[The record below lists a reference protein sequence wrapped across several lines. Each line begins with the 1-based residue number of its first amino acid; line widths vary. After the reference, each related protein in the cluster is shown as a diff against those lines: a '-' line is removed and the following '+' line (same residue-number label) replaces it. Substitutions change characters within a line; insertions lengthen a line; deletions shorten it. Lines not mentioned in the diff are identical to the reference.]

1 MVRSPA
7 PAIEGG
13 VVRCPTPPV
22 DAVSAYYTLVGDSIM
37 RRVSVKGCEIRCL
50 TGATVEDVQN
60 LLPGLPP
67 SVECLVI
74 HIGTNDV
81 KAEHPYRSAGH
92 RLNDSSLSAE
102 EIFSETEPLGNTS
115 GRADNRTSSGFF
127 ILDFDEG
134 TLADWR
140 SLAGK
145 KRHGGDSQD
154 RSVKVLLVAAYSFI
168 IVISL
173 FGNTLVCHVVV
184 KNKRTQSATSLFIV
198 NLAVADILI
207 TVLNTPF
214 TLVRFVNSTWVF
226 GRGMCHVSRFV
237 QYCSL
242 HVSTLTLTAISLDRR
257 QVILHPLRPRMS
269 PTQGGV
275 WVAVIWI
282 MASCF
287 SLPHAIYQKLLTF
300 TYSEEKE
307 RSLCVPD
314 FPEPSEVYW
323 QYIDLLTFILLY
335 MLPLL
340 IITTAYTTVGHRLW
354 RCNTIGDT
362 TTTQYATQ
370 RRKRRRTLAML
381 LLVVGVFAICW
392 FPLNCYVVLLSSQAI
407 HASNALYFCFHWL
420 AMSSTCYNPFIYCCL
435 NPAFRQELTLLL
447 GMCRKR
453 HRAEVGLEPEPHVA
467 VIGAPCHRAA
477 WPNNCDSLRPSHASS
492 NPSHASPQQ
501 SHASSNQSRSL
512 KDTHVLFTAR
522 QALSGRTDI
531 ISVEPIV
538 AVS

>member
-1 MVRSPA
+1 MTALCVWLFLVLWVAGPDRTA
-7 PAIEGG
+7 AAA
-13 VVRCPTPPV
+13 
-22 DAVSAYYTLVGDSIM
+22 AVSH
-37 RRVSVKGCEIRCL
+37 K
-50 TGATVEDVQN
+50 
-60 LLPGLPP
+60 
-67 SVECLVI
+67 
-74 HIGTNDV
+74 
-81 KAEHPYRSAGH
+81 
-92 RLNDSSLSAE
+92 LNDSSLWGE
-102 EIFSETEPLGNTS
+102 EKILSFSVNASS
-115 GRADNRTSSGFF
+115 GQADKRTSDFF

-145 KRHGGDSQD
+145 RHGGEAQEGGI
-154 RSVKVLLVAAYSFI
+154 KALLVAAYSLI

-173 FGNTLVCHVVV
+173 FGNTLVCHVVA

-214 TLVRFVNSTWVF
+214 TLVRFLNSTWVF

-242 HVSTLTLTAISLDRR
+242 HVSTLTLTAIALDRR

-269 PTQGGV
+269 HVQGAV

-314 FPEPSEVYW
+314 FPEPSDVYW

-335 MLPLL
+335 VLPLL
-340 IITTAYTTVGHRLW
+340 IISAAYTTVAHRLW
-354 RCNTIGDT
+354 RHNAIGDT
-362 TTTQYATQ
+362 TIAQNATQ

-381 LLVVGVFAICW
+381 LLVVGVFAVCW

-407 HASNALYFCFHWL
+407 QSSNTLYFCFHWL

-435 NPAFRQELTLLL
+435 NPTFRQELRLLL
-447 GMCRKR
+447 AMCRR
-453 HRAEVGLEPEPHVA
+453 RRRAGVELERELCAAAPC
-467 VIGAPCHRAA
+467 APCHRTA
-477 WPNNCDSLRPSHASS
+477 WPDNQASPRPSHVSSHPSHISSQRSHASS
-492 NPSHASPQQ
+492 SQ
-501 SHASSNQSRSL
+501 SHTL
-512 KDTHVLFTAR
+512 KETHVLFTAR

-531 ISVEPIV
+531 LSVEPIV
-538 AVS
+538 TVS

>member
-1 MVRSPA
+1 MRAVCVWLSVVLWVCSPQRA
-7 PAIEGG
+7 A
-13 VVRCPTPPV
+13 
-22 DAVSAYYTLVGDSIM
+22 AA
-37 RRVSVKGCEIRCL
+37 
-50 TGATVEDVQN
+50 A
-60 LLPGLPP
+60 
-67 SVECLVI
+67 
-74 HIGTNDV
+74 
-81 KAEHPYRSAGH
+81 ASAGH
-92 RLNDSSLSAE
+92 RVNDSSLLE
-102 EIFSETEPLGNTS
+102 ERIFSYTEHLLNVS
-115 GRADNRTSSGFF
+115 GQLDNRTSGFF
-127 ILDFDEG
+127 LLDLDEG
-134 TLADWR
+134 MLEDWR
-140 SLAGK
+140 SLASK
-145 KRHGGDSQD
+145 KRQGGESQD
-154 RSVKVLLVAAYSFI
+154 GSVKALLVAAYSLI

-184 KNKRTQSATSLFIV
+184 KNKRTQSATSLFIM
-198 NLAVADILI
+198 NLAVADIFI

-226 GRGMCHVSRFV
+226 GRTMCHISRFV

-242 HVSTLTLTAISLDRR
+242 HVSTLTLTAIALDRQ

-269 PTQGGV
+269 PAQGGV

-300 TYSEEKE
+300 TYSKEKE

-314 FPEPSEVYW
+314 FPEPSDVYW

-340 IITTAYTTVGHRLW
+340 IITASYTTVACRLL
-354 RCNTIGDT
+354 RHNAIGDT
-362 TTTQYATQ
+362 TTAQHAAQ

-381 LLVVGVFAICW
+381 LLVVGVFAVCW

-407 HASNALYFCFHWL
+407 NSSNALYFCFHWL

-435 NPAFRQELTLLL
+435 NPTFRQELRLLFDI
-447 GMCRKR
+447 CRRKR
-453 HRAEVGLEPEPHVA
+453 RAAVGLEPELRPVVA
-467 VIGAPCHRAA
+467 CAPCQRTA
-477 WPNNCDSLRPSHASS
+477 WPDNHDSSGPSHALSH
-492 NPSHASPQQ
+492 PGHASSQQ
-501 SHASSNQSRSL
+501 SHPSSSQSHNL

-522 QALSGRTDI
+522 QALTGRTDI
-531 ISVEPIV
+531 LSVEPIV

>member
-1 MVRSPA
+1 MRAVCVWLSFTLLGSP
-7 PAIEGG
+7 
-13 VVRCPTPPV
+13 
-22 DAVSAYYTLVGDSIM
+22 D
-37 RRVSVKGCEIRCL
+37 
-50 TGATVEDVQN
+50 
-60 LLPGLPP
+60 
-67 SVECLVI
+67 
-74 HIGTNDV
+74 GTAAAAAA
-81 KAEHPYRSAGH
+81 AEEAAAGQT
-92 RLNDSSLSAE
+92 LNDSSLLGE
-102 EIFSETEPLGNTS
+102 EILLDTERLVNAS
-115 GRADNRTSSGFF
+115 ARAGNRTSGFF

-145 KRHGGDSQD
+145 RHGGESQD
-154 RSVKVLLVAAYSFI
+154 RSIKALLVAAYSFI

-184 KNKRTQSATSLFIV
+184 KNKRTQSSTSLFIV

-226 GRGMCHVSRFV
+226 GRGMCHISRFV

-242 HVSTLTLTAISLDRR
+242 HVSTLTLTAIALDRR

-269 PTQGGV
+269 PVQGGV

-300 TYSEEKE
+300 TYSKEKE

-323 QYIDLLTFILLY
+323 QYIDLLTFVLLY
-335 MLPLL
+335 VLPLL
-340 IITTAYTTVGHRLW
+340 IITAAYTTVARRLW
-354 RCNTIGDT
+354 RRNAIGDT
-362 TTTQYATQ
+362 TTAQYATQ

-381 LLVVGVFAICW
+381 LLVVGVFAVCW

-407 HASNALYFCFHWL
+407 HSSNVLYFCFHWL

-435 NPAFRQELTLLL
+435 NPAFRQELRLLL
-447 GMCRKR
+447 GVCRR
-453 HRAEVGLEPEPHVA
+453 RRRAGVGLEPEQCA
-467 VIGAPCHRAA
+467 AAACAPCRRPA
-477 WPNNCDSLRPSHASS
+477 WPDKREPSRPSRPSAHPSHSSSQHSHASS
-492 NPSHASPQQ
+492 NPPHAL
-501 SHASSNQSRSL
+501 R
-512 KDTHVLFTAR
+512 DTHVLFTAR
-522 QALSGRTDI
+522 RALSGRTDI
-531 ISVEPIV
+531 LSVEPIV
-538 AVS
+538 AES